1 MGAGAGFLTFH
12 KDLWAILC
20 LATGIFEM
28 LRFGHSRNKQYC
40 YLEDWVM
47 SRRSPELRRFLRAF
61 FAMGLAVLMIAMTA
75 FTAGAVPTVYDFD
88 IDGSEH
94 PVSTPEPVA
103 TPDISDHDIEET
115 QNTEQI
121 EAEEET
127 SETDTLLADM
137 DEAVVAFAEAGN
149 TALQLKWEVRTSTN
163 YEGGPVGSATV
174 QIQGPNIGGTW
185 GSITTVSDC
194 VEGDCADSLDE
205 DPRPGFFSITQRR
218 VGAGE
223 GFMEFRPGEI
233 YRISAGTPSPTG
245 YHWAP
250 TSTIWTE
257 MTHGAWTEGTH
268 EYTFTNPLELIPAPS
283 VTWQVTAGETA
294 VGGGVVTLEGPR
306 NGGSG
311 SWERKVEV
319 ADCIS
324 ETQCPAISMDQDPR
338 PGYFKVFTTRLGTA
352 TGFET
357 HAILKDRQ
365 YRIIPFN
372 SPLGYQWNSTSPVE
386 MTGGVSWNDANSLD
400 FGVLPVGQSATLS
413 WDVTD
418 QSSNP
423 VGGATI
429 AVGGFAATD
438 PKFHITDCTDDPCH
452 PESMDQDPAPGK
464 FKVDTLRGFSAD
476 GLTKYVESVS
486 TSKPYKATPAGSI
499 TGHSWADKTSVT
511 VPSGR
516 GLDHTIGDFKVVER
530 TTASDV
536 CTTDNQN
543 KYYTLS
549 RSGNTVSLTQL
560 EHDTGDTQISSTVTG
575 VPGSEAS
582 LIRGDHAADALGV
595 TPTGVFYFT
604 GQKPLPDGN
613 IKPSDNEAAR
623 ITTIYRYDPSSN
635 SPPYPVFDMDLLSPT
650 TGAVVSGDA
659 TIYQGREEFYF
670 AYYSNA
676 PGGNGIRFHLYRYS
690 HGSGARTGEVY
701 HIDVPKPANFG
712 DRFDGD
718 FTFDKQN
725 NLQFIIS
732 DASSNSKGAVVS
744 GVVNAEDF
752 QDAPSVHVLSS
763 VTTIQ
768 GTANFGTISGGPING
783 VAFTAGGKGIIQQYS
798 NSAGTTNSLV
808 TLPGLTESTSRS
820 WKQSKYEDLA
830 SCNTPTTITIQK
842 NIVGARYNPED
853 QFTLSA
859 YRQDGTNREDF
870 ASAATTGGESGIQRD
885 QVGPFVLTLGG
896 ELHAKEDFPS
906 PTIAKNYTTT
916 WACHVRLDNGLLD
929 DPFTEGEG
937 TELNFSLTGE
947 DVAPGADLVCIFTNI
962 TQQSAL
968 NVTKT
973 VDPASGTQVDENTLL
988 TYTLRF
994 DNSAGTVDA
1003 AVDHTDH
1010 LQDVLDDA
1018 AFVNAEQ
1025 PGTPFIAIPEGQEF
1039 TVTWMEQDTQISI
1052 TGSVP
1057 SGNIWEL
1064 SYEVA
1069 VKPNNASR
1077 DGTHT
1082 DFYLNSFLTPS
1093 GDAAPA
1099 SCLIDDQQKPTCTTN
1114 PINAW
1119 TVSKDSRPASGAR
1132 LHAGGNVHY
1141 RLAADKLTPGTMI
1154 DGLVF
1159 TDDLTNVFKTAGF
1172 APDAAVPAGALA
1184 RGIYFFDSA
1193 GYTLN
1198 GVDSPDIFASRN
1210 NQQTLQTPRP
1220 AYEESH
1226 VPVPEPVE
1234 DKWLL
1239 TSEPVAVPKNAV
1251 RAELWFAVEVGAPK
1265 EAPGSWPKVDN
1276 VVQTPKT
1283 GATFTN
1289 AVTATATAAETST
1302 TFDPVRCATTDIEAD
1317 LAGCTV
1323 THELQD
1329 NYFTIRKDAQGP
1341 GVSAINLKSEET
1353 VADPAYGTD
1362 PTGIWN
1368 MIGHVFEI
1376 RDHDSN
1382 SNAPTAYPSL
1392 KLCRKDYD
1400 PRNASNWIDGTW
1412 IADQPAWNGEFT
1424 VSNPLDPTMFD
1435 WAEESDTLAAIQSWN
1450 SAHPDK
1456 QLPLC
1461 GLLYEQGDIDDLA
1474 QSTAGGQTGRWRSE
1488 NLPQGNHWLVE
1499 TKAPTH
1505 QISNDGTK
1513 KREVP
1518 GIQLLAQPIAFTI
1531 WPDTAAP
1538 EGPANHGAGQL
1549 DISPTGSFNN
1559 DWLARCSPG
1568 AEAKLRPT
1576 ACVNPTG
1583 YLLLVK
1589 DITSITLPLSGGTSL
1604 AIITGTGVMIL
1615 LLSGIGI
1622 FWWRRRE

>member
-1 MGAGAGFLTFH
+1 MKPYSPRH
-12 KDLWAILC
+12 RDLVRTLFSLG
-20 LATGIFEM
+20 LATLLLGM
-28 LRFGHSRNKQYC
+28 
-40 YLEDWVM
+40 M
-47 SRRSPELRRFLRAF
+47 SFSS
-61 FAMGLAVLMIAMTA
+61 
-75 FTAGAVPTVYDFD
+75 GAVPMVPESDPVPLAHSVADENPAIGEDLASQDEEPGDPDALVDSGDQLDENGVLTD
-88 IDGSEH
+88 SESLLTGLNDA
-94 PVSTPEPVA
+94 VMTLSELEST
-103 TPDISDHDIEET
+103 DL
-115 QNTEQI
+115 
-121 EAEEET
+121 
-127 SETDTLLADM
+127 TLS
-137 DEAVVAFAEAGN
+137 
-149 TALQLKWEVRTSTN
+149 WEVRTGLSYGDT
-163 YEGGPVGSATV
+163 PVGGAIV
-174 QIQGPNIGGTW
+174 QIQGPKTPNTW
-185 GSITTVSDC
+185 GSITTVVDC
-194 VEGDCADSLDE
+194 ASEDCADSLDK

-218 VGAGE
+218 VGAGD
-223 GFMEFRPGEI
+223 GFMAFNPGEI
-233 YRISAGTPSPTG
+233 YRISADIPAPTG
-245 YHWAP
+245 YTWTTASTVWA
-250 TSTIWTE
+250 E
-257 MTHGAWTEGTH
+257 MDYGAWLDGQLD
-268 EYTFTNPLELIPAPS
+268 YTFAEPLRLIPSPS
-283 VTWQVTAGETA
+283 VAWQVKAGDTAA
-294 VGGGVVTLEGPR
+294 GGGVVSLEGPR
-306 NGGSG
+306 NGNG
-311 SWERKVEV
+311 SWDRKVEV
-319 ADCIS
+319 ADCIA
-324 ETQCPAISMDQDPR
+324 ETQCPGISMDQDPR

-357 HAILKDRQ
+357 HAILKGRQ

-386 MTGGVSWNDANSLD
+386 MTGGVSWIDATNSLD

-418 QSSNP
+418 QSRNP
-423 VGGATI
+423 VGGGTI
-429 AVGGFAATD
+429 EIIKGSSATD
-438 PKFHITDCTDDPCH
+438 PRFYVTDCTLAPCH
-452 PESMDQDPAPGK
+452 PESMDQDPSPGK
-464 FKVDTLRGFSAD
+464 FRIDTLRGFSAD

-486 TSKPYKATPAGSI
+486 TSQLYTVKSIGSI
-499 TGHSWADKTSVT
+499 TGYSWTDGTSVA

-516 GLDHTIGDFKVVER
+516 GLDYQIDDFKVDTR
-530 TTASDV
+530 STSSNV
-536 CTTDNQN
+536 CTVENQN
-543 KYYTLS
+543 KYYTLAG
-549 RSGNTVSLTQL
+549 SGSSVSIKQL
-560 EHDTGDTQISSTVTG
+560 EHNAGDTQILQKVTD
-575 VPGSEAS
+575 VSAAS

-604 GQKPLPDGN
+604 GQKPLPSGT

-623 ITTIYRYDPSSN
+623 ITTIYRYDPSGN

-650 TGAVVSGDA
+650 TGTVVSGDA

-690 HGSGARTGEVY
+690 HGSGERTGEVY

-768 GTANFGTISGGPING
+768 GTANSGTISGGPING

-798 NSAGTTNSLV
+798 TSAGTTDSLV
-808 TLPGLTESTSRS
+808 TLPGLTKSASHS
-820 WKQSKYEDLA
+820 WKNTRYEDLA

-859 YRQDGTNREDF
+859 YRQDGDSREDF
-870 ASAATTGGESGIQRD
+870 SSATTTGGESDIQRE

-896 ELHAKEDFPS
+896 ELHAKEDFLS
-906 PTIAKNYTTT
+906 PTTAENYTTT
-916 WACHVRLDNGLLD
+916 WACHIRLDNGLLD
-929 DPFTEGEG
+929 DPFTEGVG
-937 TELNFSLTGE
+937 TELNFSLTRE

-973 VDPASGTQVDENTLL
+973 VDPASGSPVDENAFL

-1039 TVTWMEQDTQISI
+1039 TVTWVDQDMLISI

-1057 SGNIWEL
+1057 PGNIWEL
-1064 SYEVA
+1064 SYVVE

-1099 SCLIDDQQKPTCTTN
+1099 SCLIDDQQNPTCTTN

-1154 DGLVF
+1154 DDLVF
-1159 TDDLTNVFKTAGF
+1159 TDDLSDVFKTAGF

-1198 GVDSPDIFASRN
+1198 PVDSPDIFASRN
-1210 NQQTLQTPRP
+1210 NPQTLQTPTP

-1226 VPVPEPVE
+1226 VPVHVPVG

-1239 TSEPVAVPKNAV
+1239 TSTPVAVPKNAV

-1302 TFDPVRCATTDIEAD
+1302 TFDPVRCATSDTEAD

-1341 GVSAINLKSEET
+1341 GASAINLKSDGT

-1382 SNAPTAYPSL
+1382 SNTPTAYPSL

-1488 NLPQGNHWLVE
+1488 NLPQGNYWLVE

-1559 DWLARCSPG
+1559 DWLARCIPG
-1568 AEAKLRPT
+1568 ADANLRPT

-1589 DITSITLPLSGGTSL
+1589 DITSLTLPLSGGTSL
-1604 AIITGTGVMIL
+1604 AIITGTGVMLL